1 MTMIKIRLHIL
12 IILLMVSTTATVSAQ
27 NTDYIDFAV
36 RRARMEP
43 DMKHASLAVCV
54 HDITHDSTIYALD
67 ANHALLPA
75 ALNKLFTTAAGFSR
89 LGSDFRFKTNLV
101 YSGTID
107 NRGVLTGDIVILG
120 NGDPFLGST
129 RIKGTMPDTLFRAI
143 TQAIRD
149 EGIHRINGHIYAD
162 ASLFDDEMVH
172 PTWQWND
179 IGNYYGSGIS
189 GLNYHENSIN
199 VRFSAGANVGD
210 PATITDI
217 YPANMALTLTNE
229 VVTGPS
235 DTASEI
241 CFFGSPSAN
250 SRICRGVLAKG
261 VRDTLIRASLPN
273 PALCLA
279 DQLTQYL
286 RKHGV
291 PVSGEASDRFEM
303 PKRVH
308 DLTTIQ
314 SLYYRDIAKL
324 TNYTTN
330 NMCAEG
336 IFKYLG
342 YYQDGVGNYTNSRR
356 FMNLYFH
363 ELGLDVAGVKM
374 VDGSGL
380 SRDNHVTAKFLCQF
394 LAAVAKEPYYED
406 YRNTLGISS
415 QTGDSKVM
423 KPKIPAGCKLV
434 LKSGSMTS
442 VKGYAGY
449 FTNKNGNTYCFAII
463 SNNYDCDNDTINVL
477 LKNIIEEIA
486 KL

>member
-1 MTMIKIRLHIL
+1 MKTRAT
-12 IILLMVSTTATVSAQ
+12 ILLAFLAAAAILPATAQ

-75 ALNKLFTTAAGFSR
+75 ALNKIFTTAAGFSR
-89 LGSDFRFKTNLV
+89 LGSDFRFKTELV

-120 NGDPFLGST
+120 HGDPFLGST
-129 RIKGTMPDTLFRAI
+129 RIKGTMPDTLFKAV

-179 IGNYYGSGIS
+179 IGNYYGSGVS
-189 GLNYHENSIN
+189 GVNYHENSIN
-199 VRFSAGANVGD
+199 VRFSAGANPGD
-210 PATITDI
+210 PAIITDI
-217 YPANMALTLTNE
+217 YPANMAVKFINE
-229 VVTGPS
+229 VVTGPADTVS
-235 DTASEI
+235 DI
-241 CFFGSPSAN
+241 CFFGGPDSD
-250 SRICRGVLAKG
+250 RRTCRGVLAKG

-273 PALCLA
+273 PAIVLA

-291 PVSGEASDRFEM
+291 PVSGEATDQFEM
-303 PKRVH
+303 PKRVQ

-342 YYQDGVGNYTNSRR
+342 YFQEGAGNYANSAR

-363 ELGLDVAGVKM
+363 ELGLDPTGIKM

-380 SRDNHVTAKFLCQF
+380 SRDNHVTAAFLCQF
-394 LAAVAKEPYYED
+394 LAAVAKQPYYED
-406 YRNTLGISS
+406 FSSTLGISS
-415 QTGDSKVM
+415 QTGDSRIMRPKV
-423 KPKIPAGCKLV
+423 PAGGKLV

-449 FTNKNGNTYCFAII
+449 FTNSNGNRYCFAII
-463 SNNYDCDNDTINVL
+463 SNNYDCTSDTINLL